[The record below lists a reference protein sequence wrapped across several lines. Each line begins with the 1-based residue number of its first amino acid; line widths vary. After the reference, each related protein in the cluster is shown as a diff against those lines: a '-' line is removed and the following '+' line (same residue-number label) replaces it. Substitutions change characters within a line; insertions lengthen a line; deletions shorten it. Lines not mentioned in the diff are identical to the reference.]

1 VSDRDVHVEL
11 LLGRRVLAANGRS
24 IGRLEEIRAERHGA
38 GCTVTG
44 YVIGPAGLAERLS
57 ARLFP
62 RLLLGTR
69 HGFIA
74 RWDQIDL
81 SDPRHPRLL
90 CSVEE
95 LQSYPNKIP
104 ADSAG

>member
-1 VSDRDVHVEL
+1 MSDREVQVEL

-24 IGRLEEIRAERHGA
+24 IGRLEEVRAERHGA
-38 GCTVTG
+38 GCTVTE

>member
-1 VSDRDVHVEL
+1 MSDREVHVEL
-11 LLGRRVLAANGRS
+11 LLGRRVFAANGRS
-24 IGRLEEIRAERHGA
+24 IGRLEEVRAERHGA
-38 GCTVTG
+38 GCTVTE

-57 ARLFP
+57 ARLLP
-62 RLLLGTR
+62 LLGRR

-74 RWDQIDL
+74 RWDQIDV

-95 LQSYPNKIP
+95 LQPCPSKIP
-104 ADSAG
+104 GDSAG